1 MAKQRYAFD
10 EALLSAFHLAQQRK
24 QEENQF
30 KQKMAFEM
38 RQLNLLDAFRQ
49 KDYDLRN
56 KGFLADQINAG
67 RDLEGKR
74 LKAQDDYT
82 PFNTLQDVPENIR
95 NNAFSGSE
103 YPSLL
108 GGDKFY
114 VPNSEIPK
122 QEKPTVQ
129 KGARLIP
136 KYGGQVEESFEIDPV
151 TGKEIVTGYGNFYKP
166 DKATDGSSGTKTT
179 DPEVS
184 KFIQTASEL
193 LTNFKNKNYTKYED
207 WKAEASGVTSGLLNK
222 AGLNKNSAILN
233 KIRMVANDDDPPEVK
248 RQLFNEAF
256 QDDELKKE
264 FKLTPEQEEAIRYW
278 IELDTR

>member
-24 QEENQF
+24 QEQNQF

-114 VPNSEIPK
+114 VPNTEIPK
-122 QEKPTVQ
+122 EDTSKLEGSYKNSDTKTYWKYDPIKREGVDTGIPYDPT
-129 KGARLIP
+129 
-136 KYGGQVEESFEIDPV
+136 E
-151 TGKEIVTGYGNFYKP
+151 GKTTVNMNMPKP
-166 DKATDGSSGTKTT
+166 DKWKKFGKLITGIENKYGFDSEGKPVEKSEEQRNLQRAEGKNELQTTLLPNAYSFFEKHLDGNYS
-179 DPEVS
+179 DEYY
-184 KFIQTASEL
+184 
-193 LTNFKNKNYTKYED
+193 FKRIKK
-207 WKAEASGVTSGLLNK
+207 GL
-222 AGLNKNSAILN
+222 
-233 KIRMVANDDDPPEVK
+233 E
-248 RQLFNEAF
+248 
-256 QDDELKKE
+256 DDEL
-264 FKLTPEQEEAIRYW
+264 TEEDVQDLIDASAYRKRIYG
-278 IELDTR
+278 IK